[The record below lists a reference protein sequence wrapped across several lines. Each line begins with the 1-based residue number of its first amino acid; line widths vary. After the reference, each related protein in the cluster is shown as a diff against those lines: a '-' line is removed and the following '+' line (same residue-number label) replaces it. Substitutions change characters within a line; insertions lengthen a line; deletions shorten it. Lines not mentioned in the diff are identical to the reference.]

1 MNTQLEGMTYVKC
14 LEKLLRKTSWRSR
27 IKLFFKEN
35 ASAASDMLSNH
46 GLARH
51 IEGATVSH
59 QMLLCFLKASF
70 FLHLLRGNI
79 YIYILNTFRAFFS
92 AHVKKHRRGGGGV
105 ILAEKVL
112 VVTMR
117 TGAETPAAVGG
128 CVLYGWT
135 IVNYGEHSTAAFI

>member
-14 LEKLLRKTSWRSR
+14 LEQLLRKTSWHSR

-35 ASAASDMLSNH
+35 ASAASDMLSSH

-51 IEGATVSH
+51 IKGATVSH

-92 AHVKKHRRGGGGV
+92 AYVKKHTHGGQ
-105 ILAEKVL
+105 
-112 VVTMR
+112 
-117 TGAETPAAVGG
+117 G
-128 CVLYGWT
+128 CYF
-135 IVNYGEHSTAAFI
+135 S